1 MADLG
6 NLEEWKMPLTVVG
19 FTNIPPWTGS
29 NGSQQL
35 FIPALMPFTSM
46 GQGKPKSISVGL
58 DKSCF
63 CNDNGCKPA
72 VSSKISIQNYI
83 TVSPKDHESFSHS
96 VFYPGSRILIDVDN
110 ADPERLKLSV
120 REDNSS
126 EPP

>member
-1 MADLG
+1 MANLG

-19 FTNIPPWTGS
+19 FPNIPPYVGS
-29 NGSQQL
+29 NQAQQL
-35 FIPALMPFTSM
+35 FIPVLMPSTSM
-46 GQGKPKSISVGL
+46 GQGKPKTVSVGL

-72 VSSKISIQNYI
+72 VGSKITIQNYI
-83 TVSPKDHESFSHS
+83 TVSLKAHESFSNS

-110 ADPERLKLSV
+110 ADPDRLKIST

-126 EPP
+126 NPP